1 MASNFPQS
9 EERKSL
15 QRVTKPRKV
24 CSLFPFW
31 PHVLLVSFDSLCS
44 QHSEARAF
52 PWNSQAF
59 SYLWAFAFTLP
70 SACVAPPSFIHV
82 TYSFTSLSSLL
93 KCHTLSEVFFWPLYL
108 VLQPPSWPTLPILF
122 VWFMFSKIFVKCLF
136 VILHLWHLF
145 IIFSLFWNKNIMRKG
160 SFVYLVHCVSPVPK
174 TVPFTY

>member
-15 QRVTKPRKV
+15 QWVTKPHKV

-44 QHSEARAF
+44 QHSEVLAF
-52 PWNSQAF
+52 PWTSQAF

-70 SACVAPPSFIHV
+70 SACKAPPSFIHV

-93 KCHTLSEVFFWPLYL
+93 KCHILSDAFSDLYI
-108 VLQPPSWPTLPILF
+108 WYYNFLPGQHSLF
-122 VWFMFSKIFVKCLF
+122 SLCDLCFQKNFVKCLF

-145 IIFSLFWNKNIMRKG
+145 IIFSLFWNKSVMRKG
-160 SFVYLVHCVSPVPK
+160 SFVYLVHCVPK